1 MLSDNLTSNRNAT
14 VDSWVKGRVGMS
26 ASEAADSRRG
36 APLQSPP
43 GRGEAVRYFIR
54 DHVAHLV
61 LARPE
66 KRNAINRAMRR
77 EVQAAYFDVKNNPDV
92 WLLILSA
99 EGEVFCAGKDLHEK
113 VTPEEEDGSVLSND
127 ELYHYQRSIYKP
139 IICALDGP
147 CLAQGAGFALNS
159 DIVVMS
165 ERASIGWP
173 QVLRG
178 ISSVSGP
185 TFCVHALPWVQ
196 AMGFLMRG
204 RPIPAQ
210 DCLRLGLASEI
221 VASVDLMAAAERWA
235 GEILASAPLAVRAV
249 KEAARRGQDMTFVD
263 RMYMARDVANRILSS
278 EDAKEGVRAFKE
290 KRRPVWK
297 AR

>member
-1 MLSDNLTSNRNAT
+1 MQT
-14 VDSWVKGRVGMS
+14 
-26 ASEAADSRRG
+26 SEAAERRG
-36 APLQSPP
+36 GAGSLQRPP
-43 GRGEAVRYFIR
+43 VQGQAVRYFVR
-54 DHVAHLV
+54 DHIAHLV

-99 EGEVFCAGKDLHEK
+99 EGAVFCAGKDLLEK
-113 VTPEEEDGSVLSND
+113 VAPEDEDGTVLSND
-127 ELYHYQRSIYKP
+127 ELYEYQRGIYKP

-159 DIVVMS
+159 DVVIMS

-185 TFCVHALPWVQ
+185 TFCAHALPWVA
-196 AMGFLMRG
+196 AMGYLMRG

-210 DCLRLGLASEI
+210 ECLRWGLASE
-221 VASVDLMAAAERWA
+221 VVSSADLMSAAERWA
-235 GEILASAPLAVRAV
+235 AEILKSAPLAVRAV
-249 KEAARRGQDMTFVD
+249 KEAARRGQDMSYES
-263 RMYMARDVANRILSS
+263 RMYMARDVANRILAS
-278 EDAKEGVRAFKE
+278 EDSKEGIRAFQE
-290 KRRPVWK
+290 KRPPVWK